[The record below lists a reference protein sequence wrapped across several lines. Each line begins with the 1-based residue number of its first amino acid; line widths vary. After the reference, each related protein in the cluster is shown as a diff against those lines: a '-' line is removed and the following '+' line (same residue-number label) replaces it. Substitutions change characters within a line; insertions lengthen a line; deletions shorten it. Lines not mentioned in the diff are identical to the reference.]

1 MNSDLIDFIASLS
14 TSNPDNLTPADIDKI
29 RWYIKSD
36 GCTGVPD
43 ICVDECIK
51 HDFYFRTGVDFSGK
65 LISFKDANS
74 RFFNGLWHK
83 RHYILACT
91 RWLGVSFTPQA
102 KAAWRKREAYRF

>member
-1 MNSDLIDFIASLS
+1 MNSNLIDFVASLS
-14 TSNPDNLTPADIDKI
+14 ASDPASLTQADIDKI

-65 LISFKDANS
+65 LISFENANLE
-74 RFFNGLWHK
+74 FFRGLWGK
-83 RHYILACT
+83 GHYILACV
-91 RWLGVSFTPQA
+91 RWLGVTYHPRA
-102 KAAWRKREAYRF
+102 KQAWRNREAMRF